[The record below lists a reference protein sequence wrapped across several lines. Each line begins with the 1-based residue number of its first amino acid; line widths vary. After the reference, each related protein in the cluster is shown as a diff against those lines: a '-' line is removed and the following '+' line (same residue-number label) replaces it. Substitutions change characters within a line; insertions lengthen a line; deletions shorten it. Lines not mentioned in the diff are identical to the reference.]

1 MKLMVYACVLL
12 AQTLHEISSA
22 EMEMN
27 MKRDVTAVIL
37 AAGKSN
43 RFAPFTY
50 EKPKGLLR
58 VRGEILIERQI
69 EQLQEAGIEKIYVVV
84 GFMKEKY
91 FYLEGKYDSVE
102 LVVNNSFDKKGNL
115 LSLYAS
121 REYFGNTF
129 LCCADQYFA
138 VNPFFEESEHSYRAC
153 AFQEGSFQ
161 EFQVALSNENIITGF
176 HVGGHDAYC
185 MVGHAYFTESFSKK
199 FLDLLE
205 VEKDEFGVANLFWE
219 EFYARHQ
226 QDLTLHAKIMEKDAV
241 LEFDSVEELRSF
253 DQDFLNN
260 IDSAI
265 VNNICDTL
273 KCEPNEIKKIEVIQK
288 GLTNVSFAFWLK
300 DVQYIYRHPG
310 GTSGHLVDREAEVYA
325 QYRVKELGLDK
336 SVIYIDPTG
345 WKLSYFVDK
354 QVECSFDKYPE
365 QLKKGMQY
373 LRTLHQAEFKTVKNF
388 DTYEE
393 ASRLMDVA
401 SAAKGDLKSEFA
413 DLVEKVGRLDKYIKA
428 DGYPRVL
435 CHNDT
440 YEPNYLVT
448 EDGDMY
454 LIDWEYTG
462 VNDPANDVACIL
474 CRYHFT
480 DEEIEKYLRAYFDR
494 ELTEE
499 EHRHYIA
506 YIALCGFYWF
516 CWGLYKGSVNDDDGF
531 FMLPAYHNCLR
542 FIDQALESY
551 EN

>member
-1 MKLMVYACVLL
+1 MVYACVLL
-12 AQTLHEISSA
+12 AQILQEISSA
-22 EMEMN
+22 EMEMS
-27 MKRDVTAVIL
+27 MKRNVTAVIL

-115 LSLYAS
+115 LSLYAA

-129 LCCADQYFA
+129 LCCADQYFS
-138 VNPFFEESEHSYRAC
+138 VNPFFEESDHSYRAC
-153 AFQEGSFQ
+153 TFQEGSFQ
-161 EFQVALSNENIITGF
+161 EFQVALSNEDIITGF
-176 HVGGHDAYC
+176 QVGGHDAYC

-199 FLDLLE
+199 FLDLVE

-260 IDSAI
+260 IDSGI
-265 VNNICDTL
+265 VNNICEIL
-273 KCEPNEIKKIEVIQK
+273 KCEPNDINQIEVIQK
-288 GLTNVSFAFWLK
+288 GLTNVSFAFWVK

-325 QYRVKELGLDK
+325 QYRAKELGLDK

-345 WKLSYFVDK
+345 WKLSYFVAK

-401 SAAKGDLKSEFA
+401 SAAKGDLKTEFA
-413 DLVEKVGRLDKYIKA
+413 DLVEKVGRLDQYIKA

-531 FMLPAYHNCLR
+531 FMLPAYHNCVR
-542 FIDQALESY
+542 FIDQALASY

>member
-1 MKLMVYACVLL
+1 MKK
-12 AQTLHEISSA
+12 
-22 EMEMN
+22 N
-27 MKRDVTAVIL
+27 VTAVIL

-69 EQLQEAGIEKIYVVV
+69 EQLQQAGIEKIYVVV

-102 LVVNNSFDKKGNL
+102 LIVNNSFDKKGNL
-115 LSLYAS
+115 LSVYAA
-121 REYFGNTF
+121 REYFGNTY

-138 VNPFFEESEHSYRAC
+138 VNPFLEEPEYSYRAC
-153 AFQEGSFQ
+153 MFQDGSFQ

-176 HVGGHDAYC
+176 QVGGHDSYC
-185 MVGHAYFTESFSKK
+185 MVGHAYFTESFSRK
-199 FLDLLE
+199 FLDLVE
-205 VEKDEFGVANLFWE
+205 VEKEEFGVANLFWE
-219 EFYARHQ
+219 EFYAKHQ
-226 QDLTLHAKIMEKDAV
+226 QDLTLHARIMDKDEV
-241 LEFDSVEELRSF
+241 MEFDSVEELRSF

-265 VNNICDTL
+265 VNNICEIL
-273 KCEPNEIKKIEVIQK
+273 KCEPNEINKIEVIQK
-288 GLTNVSFAFWLK
+288 GLTNVSFAFWYK

-310 GTSGHLVDREAEVYA
+310 GTSGHLVDRDAEVYA
-325 QYRVKELGLDK
+325 QYRAKELGLDK

-354 QVECSFDKYPE
+354 QVECSFDKYPD
-365 QLKKGMQY
+365 QLKKGMEF
-373 LRTLHQAEFKTVKNF
+373 LRTLHQADFKTVKNF

-393 ASRLMDVA
+393 AIRLMEVA
-401 SAAKGDLKSEFA
+401 SAAKGDLKTEFA
-413 DLVEKVGRLDKYIKA
+413 DLIEKIGRLDKYIKA

-435 CHNDT
+435 CHNDV

-448 EDGDMY
+448 EDDEMY

-462 VNDPANDVACIL
+462 VNDPANDISCIL
-474 CRYHFT
+474 SRYHFT
-480 DEEIEKYLRAYFDR
+480 DEEIENYLRAYFDR
-494 ELTEE
+494 ELTED

-542 FIDQALESY
+542 FVDQALESY
-551 EN
+551 ES

>member
-1 MKLMVYACVLL
+1 MVYACVLL
-12 AQTLHEISSA
+12 AQILQEISSA
-22 EMEMN
+22 EMEMS
-27 MKRDVTAVIL
+27 MKRNVTAVIL

-115 LSLYAS
+115 LSLYAA

-129 LCCADQYFA
+129 LCCADQYFS
-138 VNPFFEESEHSYRAC
+138 VNPFFEESDHSYRAC
-153 AFQEGSFQ
+153 TFQEGSFQ
-161 EFQVALSNENIITGF
+161 EFQVALSNEDIITGF
-176 HVGGHDAYC
+176 QVGGHDAYC

-199 FLDLLE
+199 FLDLVE

-273 KCEPNEIKKIEVIQK
+273 KCEPNEIKQIEVIQK

-325 QYRVKELGLDK
+325 QYRAKELGLDK

-345 WKLSYFVDK
+345 WKLSYFVAK

-401 SAAKGDLKSEFA
+401 SAAKGDLKTEFD
-413 DLVEKVGRLDKYIKA
+413 DLVEKVGRLDQYIKA

-531 FMLPAYHNCLR
+531 FMLPAYHNCVR
-542 FIDQALESY
+542 FIDQALASY
-551 EN
+551 E

>member
-1 MKLMVYACVLL
+1 MKK
-12 AQTLHEISSA
+12 
-22 EMEMN
+22 N
-27 MKRDVTAVIL
+27 VTAVIL

-91 FYLEGKYDSVE
+91 FYLEGKYDNVE

-115 LSLYAS
+115 LSVYAA
-121 REYFGNTF
+121 REYFGNTY
-129 LCCADQYFA
+129 LCCADQYFT
-138 VNPFFEESEHSYRAC
+138 VNPFMEEPEYSYRAC
-153 AFQEGSFQ
+153 MFQNGSFQ
-161 EFQVALSNENIITGF
+161 EFLVALSNENIITGF
-176 HVGGHDAYC
+176 QVGGHDSYC

-199 FLDLLE
+199 FLDL
-205 VEKDEFGVANLFWE
+205 VEEEKEEFGVANLFWE
-219 EFYARHQ
+219 EFYAKHQ
-226 QDLTLHAKIMEKDAV
+226 QDLTLHARIMDQDEV
-241 LEFDSVEELRSF
+241 MEFDSVEELRNF

-265 VNNICDTL
+265 VNNICEIL
-273 KCEPNEIKKIEVIQK
+273 KCEPNEINKIEVIQK
-288 GLTNVSFAFWLK
+288 GLTNVSFAFWYK

-310 GTSGHLVDREAEVYA
+310 GTSGHLVDRDAEVYA
-325 QYRVKELGLDK
+325 QYRAKELGLDK

-354 QVECSFDKYPE
+354 QVECSFDKYPD
-365 QLKKGMQY
+365 QLKKGMEF

-388 DTYEE
+388 DTFEE
-393 ASRLMDVA
+393 AMRLMEVA
-401 SAAKGDLKSEFA
+401 SAAKGDLKTEFA
-413 DLVEKVGRLDKYIKA
+413 DLIEKVSRLDQYIKE

-435 CHNDT
+435 CHNDV

-448 EDGDMY
+448 EDDEMY

-462 VNDPANDVACIL
+462 VNDAANDISCIL

-480 DEEIEKYLRAYFDR
+480 DEEIENYLRAYFDR
-494 ELTEE
+494 ELTED

-551 EN
+551 ES